1 MLKQD
6 ERKAVARQLHDARAL
21 ARQGDKPEHGSL
33 GADVLRKGGALR
45 RLLRWLALALLA
57 FLALLLVLAF
67 RLLLGVVGFLIEA
80 HDDVERAVFEVR
92 EGVAGIDN
100 LRGEERRHVGLGVF
114 RQVGALLVG
123 ELVGTNVRDPHLAQQ
138 QANLLESALV
148 GGVELMTAQI
158 DGAKLLGG
166 RHVGLGIDD
175 MLLHERQ
182 VGQAADAHHEE
193 FLQVAPE
200 DGDEVQA
207 LQKWNRLVGAL
218 LEHALVEVEPRQLAV
233 LQIGCGIASC
243 GNDLV

>member
-1 MLKQD
+1 MT
-6 ERKAVARQLHDARAL
+6 
-21 ARQGDKPEHGSL
+21 RQGDKPEHGSL
-33 GADVLRKGGALR
+33 GADVLRKGGVLR
-45 RLLRWLALALLA
+45 RFLRRLALALLA
-57 FLALLLVLAF
+57 FLALLLLLAF
-67 RLLLGVVGFLIEA
+67 CLLLGVVGFLIEA

-92 EGVAGIDN
+92 EGVAGVDN

-123 ELVGTNVRDPHLAQQ
+123 ELVGANVRDPHLAQQ
-138 QANLLESALV
+138 QANLLEGALV
-148 GGVELMTAQI
+148 GGVELMAAQV

-175 MLLHERQ
+175 VLLHERQ

-207 LQKWNRLVGAL
+207 LQKRNRLVGAL
-218 LEHALVEVEPRQLAV
+218 LEHALVKVKPRQLAV

-243 GNDLV
+243 GNDLVG